1 MKRKHTA
8 AVLAVMILVL
18 PVFACGSS
26 ERLENELAYRQIGIK
41 NMDDGNYEDALIAFS
56 TALEQHI
63 GQITDVELDICYYKA
78 AAQYELNDVDG
89 ALATYNALLEYDKKE
104 GKAYFLRGSLYLEK
118 GDTESALSDYESAV
132 KYCKKEYELYIQIYE
147 KLSAY
152 NMAAEGEEYLNQA
165 FTLKGNEA
173 VNLENRGRIYYLLGQ
188 YDNAKTELLAA
199 IEKESVKANLYL
211 AEVYDALGDDAS
223 AENYYQAYLGS
234 GEADSIVMNALAA
247 IQIEKGNYDLAL
259 EYINQGL
266 SMEKVPNRRMLLYN
280 QIIAC
285 EFTGD
290 FAGAWTAIQ
299 EYCENYPTDEAIE
312 REYLFLKNRQ
322 GIRELSDAA
331 EDTQT
336 GDSQTEDTQPEDTQ
350 TEDSEDGTGN

>member
-1 MKRKHTA
+1 
-8 AVLAVMILVL
+8 
-18 PVFACGSS
+18 
-26 ERLENELAYRQIGIK
+26 
-41 NMDDGNYEDALIAFS
+41 
-56 TALEQHI
+56 
-63 GQITDVELDICYYKA
+63 
-78 AAQYELNDVDG
+78 
-89 ALATYNALLEYDKKE
+89 
-104 GKAYFLRGSLYLEK
+104 
-118 GDTESALSDYESAV
+118 
-132 KYCKKEYELYIQIYE
+132 
-147 KLSAY
+147 
-152 NMAAEGEEYLNQA
+152 
-165 FTLKGNEA
+165 
-173 VNLENRGRIYYLLGQ
+173 
-188 YDNAKTELLAA
+188 
-199 IEKESVKANLYL
+199 
-211 AEVYDALGDDAS
+211 
-223 AENYYQAYLGS
+223 
-234 GEADSIVMNALAA
+234 MNALAA

-336 GDSQTEDTQPEDTQ
+336 GDSQTEDTQPEGTQ